1 MTVRRSVLR
10 GLTRGVSGLGQL
22 RRPADENGPEFDL
35 TYVRTGPRT
44 GASPLVVVPG
54 GPGLASVLPYAAL
67 RRRAARLG
75 LDLIMIEHRGVGLS
89 RWDLAGRDLP
99 ARAMRIRAAV
109 DDIAAVLAHEAVETA
124 LLVGSS
130 YGSYLVACFGALYP
144 ERVAGMLLD
153 SALQS
158 ATDLD
163 LERQAVRSL
172 LWDADT
178 ELAAD
183 VRRLHD
189 DGADERRLLDVAR
202 AAYELGGADLLGPLL
217 RARVW
222 RRGEVAWRIME
233 AYASRDESIVTVPGV
248 YEFDLA
254 GVIGFR
260 ELGYG
265 GQADGLPLD
274 PALTYA
280 PIASAFPSFEAEP
293 IDLGEAVRDF
303 AWPLVLLS
311 GNRDLRT
318 PPAIA
323 QRVAAAAPDA
333 VLVQI
338 ENGHSALETHPEAL
352 LAAARALS
360 VGSHGQLPEQA
371 VALDRLP
378 RRGVAARSP
387 QLLTALV
394 RTGL

>member
-10 GLTRGVSGLGQL
+10 ELATGISGLGQL

-35 TYVRTGPRT
+35 TYVRTGPRA
-44 GASPLVVVPG
+44 GAPPLVVVPG
-54 GPGLASVLPYAAL
+54 GPGLASVLPYRAL

-89 RWDLAGRDLP
+89 RWDAAGRDLP
-99 ARAMRIRAAV
+99 TTAMRIRAVV
-109 DDIAAVLAHEAVETA
+109 DDIAAVLDHLAVEKA

-130 YGSYLVACFGALYP
+130 YGSYLVSCFGAMHP

-153 SALQS
+153 STLQS
-158 ATDLD
+158 ANDLD
-163 LERQAVRSL
+163 LERRAVRSL
-172 LWDADT
+172 FWDADT
-178 ELAAD
+178 EIAAD
-183 VRRLHD
+183 VRRLYD
-189 DGADERRLLDVAR
+189 DGVDDRRLLDMAR

-217 RARVW
+217 RARV
-222 RRGEVAWRIME
+222 RGRSGLAWRIME

-248 YEFDLA
+248 YEFDLV

-280 PIASAFPSFEAEP
+280 PLASAFPPFEAEAV
-293 IDLGEAVRDF
+293 DLGEAVGDF
-303 AWPLVLLS
+303 AWPMVLLS
-311 GNRDLRT
+311 GSRDLRT

-323 QRVAAAAPDA
+323 HRVAAAAPDA

-352 LAAARALS
+352 LAAAAALS
-360 VGSHGQLPEQA
+360 SGQHEHLPARA
-371 VALDRLP
+371 VALDNLP

-394 RTGL
+394 GAGR